1 MQNNHLHVGLD
12 IKLKKILKDYQDQ
25 RQWAETWEMRR
36 SRPPAPAE
44 ADVMGEEVM
53 YVRDYTS
60 YDDMVETLGDLV
72 NTYPAIIDRWLP
84 DNSSSLTQHL
94 LFPGT
99 VLVRARRAARSGA

>member
-1 MQNNHLHVGLD
+1 MSNNHPKKCTSRKKVNNVMRQNDQLLNVDLE

-25 RQWAETWEMRR
+25 RQWAETWEFRK

-44 ADVMGEEVM
+44 TENVMEEEVM

-72 NTYPAIIDRWLP
+72 NTHPAIIDRWLP
-84 DNSSSLTQHL
+84 DI
-94 LFPGT
+94 
-99 VLVRARRAARSGA
+99 